1 MGRHSDRGGGAGTA
15 TGTLKIQLDTAE
27 PYVRQQVNVID
38 STTLELVASPACGE
52 EVEVPAG
59 TYVVSAT
66 LPSGERS
73 VGVAEVAANE
83 LSELALAGAPT
94 AAEPPPPPPPP
105 PPAAPAPGLEELGPP
120 AGADAA
126 PAAGSGWF
134 VRFRV
139 RTQQGFEADE
149 PQVDVTEAA
158 TSEGAVLTVRASG
171 EGLLFA
177 QVARVDEVPLNVALP
192 IYGPTSS
199 QSCRLTLG
207 RSAGALAADVSLP
220 DNPEVDA
227 VARYLQSGHVV
238 EAAGVI
244 QNAETLLQQKMADPF
259 GAALG
264 GYALLRSG
272 QLDRLHHWPRNLA
285 DYFPWLPDGAV
296 IAGEEAALEG
306 DHATAIGYVCE
317 AARRGLPVF
326 AAGFSLLA
334 ARLREYAGAPPD
346 AFGDNAG
353 LVVEAGQHLERALR
367 VLPFVDFARVSLA
380 FRGGQ
385 VDDPAESQEPFAD
398 AGDDWKE
405 L

>member
-1 MGRHSDRGGGAGTA
+1 VSA
-15 TGTLKIQLDTAE
+15 TGTLKVQLDMAG

-73 VGVAEVAANE
+73 VGVADVAANE
-83 LSELALAGAPT
+83 LSELALASR
-94 AAEPPPPPPPP
+94 AAVAEPPPPPPPPP

-139 RTQQGFEADE
+139 RTQQGFEPDE
-149 PQVDVTEAA
+149 PQVDVLMT
-158 TSEGAVLTVRASG
+158 TSEGAQLTVRASG
-171 EGLLFA
+171 EGILFA
-177 QVARVDEVPLNVALP
+177 QVARTGEVPLTVALP
-192 IYGPTSS
+192 IFGPTSS

-207 RSAGALAADVSLP
+207 GPAGGLSADVSLP
-220 DNPEVDA
+220 DYPQVDA
-227 VARYLQSGHVV
+227 VARYLQSGHLV

-244 QNAETLLQQKMADPF
+244 QNAEQLLEQKMADPF

-272 QLDRLHHWPRNLA
+272 QVDRLHHWPRNLA
-285 DYFPWLPDGAV
+285 GMFPWLPDGAV

-306 DHATAIGYVCE
+306 DHATAIGFVCD

-326 AAGFSLLA
+326 ATGFSLLA
-334 ARLREYAGAPPD
+334 ARLREYAGARAD
-346 AFGDNAG
+346 AFGENGG
-353 LVVEAGQHLERALR
+353 LVGEVGEHLERALR
-367 VLPFVDFARVSLA
+367 VMPFVDFDRVSFA
-380 FRGGQ
+380 FRGGR
-385 VDDPAESQEPFAD
+385 VDDPAESQEPFTD
-398 AGDDWKE
+398 TGDDWKE

>member
-1 MGRHSDRGGGAGTA
+1 MSA
-15 TGTLKIQLDTAE
+15 TGTLKVRLDTTE

-83 LSELALAGAPT
+83 LSELALAGPAA

-105 PPAAPAPGLEELGPP
+105 ASPAPGLEELGPP

-126 PAAGSGWF
+126 PAVKSGWF
-134 VRFRV
+134 LRFRV
-139 RTQQGFEADE
+139 RTQQGFEPDE
-149 PQVDVTEAA
+149 PQLDVLAA
-158 TSEGAVLTVRASG
+158 TSERAELTVRASG
-171 EGLLFA
+171 EGILFA
-177 QVARVDEVPLNVALP
+177 QVARDGEVPLTVALP

-207 RSAGALAADVSLP
+207 GWPGGLMADVSLP
-220 DNPEVDA
+220 DHPQVDA
-227 VARYLQSGHVV
+227 VARYLQGGHLV

-244 QNAETLLQQKMADPF
+244 QNAEQLLQQKMADPF

-272 QLDRLHHWPRNLA
+272 QVDRLHHWPRNLA
-285 DYFPWLPDGAV
+285 GMFPWLPDGAV

-306 DHATAIGYVCE
+306 DHATAIGFVCD

-326 AAGFSLLA
+326 ATGFSLLA

-346 AFGDNAG
+346 AFGENGG
-353 LVVEAGQHLERALR
+353 LVAEAGQHLDRALR
-367 VLPFVDFARVSLA
+367 VMPFVDFDRVSFA

-385 VDDPAESQEPFAD
+385 VDDPAGSQEPFAD

>member
-1 MGRHSDRGGGAGTA
+1 VSA
-15 TGTLKIQLDTAE
+15 TGTLKVQLDTAG

-73 VGVAEVAANE
+73 VGVAEVTANE
-83 LSELALAGAPT
+83 LAELALASP
-94 AAEPPPPPPPP
+94 AAVAEPPSPPPPPA
-105 PPAAPAPGLEELGPP
+105 AAPAPGLEELGPP

-126 PAAGSGWF
+126 PATSGWF

-139 RTQQGFEADE
+139 RTEQGFEPDE
-149 PQVDVTEAA
+149 PQLDVLAA
-158 TSEGAVLTVRASG
+158 TSDGAELTVRASG

-177 QVARVDEVPLNVALP
+177 QVARAGEVPLTVALP
-192 IYGPTSS
+192 IFGPTSS

-207 RSAGALAADVSLP
+207 GPAGALTADVSLP
-220 DNPEVDA
+220 DNPRVDA
-227 VARYLQSGHVV
+227 VARYLQSGHPV
-238 EAAGVI
+238 EAASVLG
-244 QNAETLLQQKMADPF
+244 NAEQLLQQKMADPF

-285 DYFPWLPDGAV
+285 GTFPWLPDGAV

-306 DHATAIGYVCE
+306 DHATALGFVCD

-334 ARLREYAGAPPD
+334 ARLREYAGAPAD
-346 AFGDNAG
+346 AFGENGG
-353 LVVEAGQHLERALR
+353 LVVEAGQHLESALR
-367 VLPFVDFARVSLA
+367 VLPFVDFARVSFA
-380 FRGGQ
+380 FRGAR
-385 VDDPAESQEPFAD
+385 VDDPGTSQEPFA

>member
-1 MGRHSDRGGGAGTA
+1 VSA
-15 TGTLKIQLDTAE
+15 TGTLKVQLDTAE

-73 VGVAEVAANE
+73 VGVAEVAENE
-83 LSELALAGAPT
+83 LAELALAGPAA
-94 AAEPPPPPPPP
+94 AAEPPSAPSP

-126 PAAGSGWF
+126 PAAKSGWF
-134 VRFRV
+134 LRFRV

-149 PQVDVTEAA
+149 PQLDVLTA
-158 TSEGAVLTVRASG
+158 TSEGAELTVRASG
-171 EGLLFA
+171 EGILFA
-177 QVARVDEVPLNVALP
+177 QVARVGEVPLTVALP

-199 QSCRLTLG
+199 QSWRLTLG
-207 RSAGALAADVSLP
+207 GPAGALTADVSLP
-220 DNPEVDA
+220 DNPQVDA
-227 VARYLQSGHVV
+227 VARYLQSGHLV
-238 EAAGVI
+238 EAASVLG
-244 QNAETLLQQKMADPF
+244 NAEQLLQSKMADPF

-285 DYFPWLPDGAV
+285 GMFPWLPDGAV

-306 DHATAIGYVCE
+306 DHATALGFVCD

-326 AAGFSLLA
+326 AVGYSLLA

-346 AFGDNAG
+346 AFGENGG
-353 LVVEAGQHLERALR
+353 LVAEAGQHLERALR
-367 VLPFVDFARVSLA
+367 VMPFVDFSRVSFA
-380 FRGGQ
+380 FRGGR
-385 VDDPAESQEPFAD
+385 VDDPAESQEPLA
-398 AGDDWKE
+398 AADDWKE

>member
-1 MGRHSDRGGGAGTA
+1 VSA
-15 TGTLKIQLDTAE
+15 TGTLKVQLDTAE

-83 LSELALAGAPT
+83 LAELALASPA
-94 AAEPPPPPPPP
+94 AVAEPPASPP

-120 AGADAA
+120 AGADA

-134 VRFRV
+134 LRFRV
-139 RTQQGFEADE
+139 RTEQGFEADE
-149 PQVDVTEAA
+149 PQVDVLSA
-158 TSEGAVLTVRASG
+158 TSQGAEVDVRASG
-171 EGLLFA
+171 EGILFA
-177 QVARVDEVPLNVALP
+177 QVARANEVPLNVALP

-207 RSAGALAADVSLP
+207 ESAGALTADVSLP
-220 DNPEVDA
+220 DNPRLDA
-227 VARYLQSGHVV
+227 VARYLHSGHVV
-238 EAAGVI
+238 QAAGVI
-244 QNAETLLQQKMADPF
+244 QNAESLLQQKMADPF
-259 GAALG
+259 GATLG

-285 DYFPWLPDGAV
+285 DFFPWLPDGAV

-326 AAGFSLLA
+326 APGFSLLA
-334 ARLREYAGAPPD
+334 ARLREYAGAPAD
-346 AFGDNAG
+346 AFGENGG
-353 LVVEAGQHLERALR
+353 LVAETGQHLEQALR
-367 VLPFVDFARVSLA
+367 VMPFVDFARVSFA
-380 FRGGQ
+380 FRGGR
-385 VDDPAESQEPFAD
+385 VDDPAESQDPFAD

>member
-1 MGRHSDRGGGAGTA
+1 VSA
-15 TGTLKIQLDTAE
+15 TGTLKVQLDTAG

-73 VGVAEVAANE
+73 VGVAEVTANE
-83 LSELALAGAPT
+83 LAELALASP
-94 AAEPPPPPPPP
+94 AAVAEPPSPPPPPA
-105 PPAAPAPGLEELGPP
+105 AAPAPGLEELGPP

-126 PAAGSGWF
+126 PATSGWF

-139 RTQQGFEADE
+139 RTEQGFEPDE
-149 PQVDVTEAA
+149 PQLDVLAA
-158 TSEGAVLTVRASG
+158 TSDGAELTVRASG

-177 QVARVDEVPLNVALP
+177 QVARAGEVPLTVALP
-192 IYGPTSS
+192 IFGPTSS

-207 RSAGALAADVSLP
+207 GPAGALTADVSLP
-220 DNPEVDA
+220 DNPRVDA
-227 VARYLQSGHVV
+227 VARYLQSGHPV
-238 EAAGVI
+238 EAASVLG
-244 QNAETLLQQKMADPF
+244 NAEQLLQQKMADPF

-285 DYFPWLPDGAV
+285 GTFPWLPDGAV

-306 DHATAIGYVCE
+306 DHATALGYVCE
-317 AARRGLPVF
+317 AARSGLPVF
-326 AAGFSLLA
+326 APGFSLLA
-334 ARLREYAGAPPD
+334 ARLREYAGAPAD
-346 AFGDNAG
+346 AFGENGG
-353 LVVEAGQHLERALR
+353 LLGEAGQHLDRALR
-367 VLPFVDFARVSLA
+367 VLPFVDFARVSFA
-380 FRGGQ
+380 FRGAR
-385 VDDPAESQEPFAD
+385 VDDPGTSQEPFA

>member
-1 MGRHSDRGGGAGTA
+1 MSA
-15 TGTLKIQLDTAE
+15 TGTLKVQLDTAG

-38 STTLELVASPACGE
+38 STTLELVASPACGD

-73 VGVAEVAANE
+73 VGVAEVTANE
-83 LSELALAGAPT
+83 LAELALAAPAT

-105 PPAAPAPGLEELGPP
+105 ARAPAPGLEELGPP
-120 AGADAA
+120 AGADTT
-126 PAAGSGWF
+126 PATSGWF

-139 RTQQGFEADE
+139 HTRQGFEADE
-149 PQVDVTEAA
+149 PQLDVLTV
-158 TSEGAVLTVRASG
+158 TSERAELTVRASG
-171 EGLLFA
+171 EGILFA
-177 QVARVDEVPLNVALP
+177 QVARAGEVPLTVALP

-207 RSAGALAADVSLP
+207 GPAGALTADVSLP
-220 DNPEVDA
+220 DSPQVDA
-227 VARYLQSGHVV
+227 VARYLQSGHLV
-238 EAAGVI
+238 EAASVLG
-244 QNAETLLQQKMADPF
+244 NAEQLLQQKMADPF

-285 DYFPWLPDGAV
+285 GMFPWLPDGAV

-306 DHATAIGYVCE
+306 DHAAALGFVCD

-334 ARLREYAGAPPD
+334 ARLREYAGAPAD
-346 AFGDNAG
+346 AFGENGG
-353 LVVEAGQHLERALR
+353 LVVEAGQHLESALR
-367 VLPFVDFARVSLA
+367 VLPFVDFARVSFA
-380 FRGGQ
+380 FRGAH
-385 VDDPAESQEPFAD
+385 VDDPATSQEPFA

>member
-1 MGRHSDRGGGAGTA
+1 MSA
-15 TGTLKIQLDTAE
+15 TGTLKVQLDTAG

-73 VGVAEVAANE
+73 VGVAEVTANE
-83 LSELALAGAPT
+83 LAELALASP
-94 AAEPPPPPPPP
+94 AAVAEPPSPPPPPA
-105 PPAAPAPGLEELGPP
+105 AAPAPGLEELGPP

-126 PAAGSGWF
+126 PATSGWF

-139 RTQQGFEADE
+139 RTEQGFEPDE
-149 PQVDVTEAA
+149 PQLDVLAA
-158 TSEGAVLTVRASG
+158 TSDGAELTVRASG

-177 QVARVDEVPLNVALP
+177 QVARAGEVPLTVALP
-192 IYGPTSS
+192 IFGPTSS

-207 RSAGALAADVSLP
+207 GPAGALTADVSLP
-220 DNPEVDA
+220 DNPRVDA
-227 VARYLQSGHVV
+227 VARYLQSGHPV
-238 EAAGVI
+238 EAASVLG
-244 QNAETLLQQKMADPF
+244 NAEQLLQQKMADPF

-285 DYFPWLPDGAV
+285 GTFPWLPDGAV

-306 DHATAIGYVCE
+306 DHATALGYVCE
-317 AARRGLPVF
+317 AARSGLPVF
-326 AAGFSLLA
+326 APGFSLLA
-334 ARLREYAGAPPD
+334 ARLREYAGAPAD
-346 AFGDNAG
+346 AFGENGG
-353 LVVEAGQHLERALR
+353 LLGEAGQHLDRALR
-367 VLPFVDFARVSLA
+367 VLPFVDFARVSFA
-380 FRGGQ
+380 FRGAR
-385 VDDPAESQEPFAD
+385 VDDPGTSQEPFA
-398 AGDDWKE
+398 AGDDWRE

>member
-1 MGRHSDRGGGAGTA
+1 VSA
-15 TGTLKIQLDTAE
+15 TGTLKVQLDTAE

-52 EVEVPAG
+52 EIEVPAG

-83 LSELALAGAPT
+83 LSELALAGPPA
-94 AAEPPPPPPPP
+94 AAEPPSPPPP

-120 AGADAA
+120 AGADAS
-126 PAAGSGWF
+126 PATGSGWF

-139 RTQQGFEADE
+139 RTQQGFEPDE
-149 PQVDVTEAA
+149 PQLDVPAAA
-158 TSEGAVLTVRASG
+158 TSEGVELTVRASG

-207 RSAGALAADVSLP
+207 GSPGVLTGDVSLP
-220 DNPEVDA
+220 DNPQVDA
-227 VARYLQSGHVV
+227 VARYLQSGHLV

-244 QNAETLLQQKMADPF
+244 QNAEQLLQQKMADPF

-272 QLDRLHHWPRNLA
+272 QVDRLHHWPRNLA
-285 DYFPWLPDGAV
+285 GMFPWLPDGAV

-306 DHATAIGYVCE
+306 DHATAIGFVCD

-326 AAGFSLLA
+326 ATGFSLLA
-334 ARLREYAGAPPD
+334 ARLREYAGARAD
-346 AFGDNAG
+346 AFGENGG
-353 LVVEAGQHLERALR
+353 LVGEVGEHLERALR
-367 VLPFVDFARVSLA
+367 VMPFVDFDRVSFA
-380 FRGGQ
+380 FRGGR
-385 VDDPAESQEPFAD
+385 VDDPAESQEPFTD
-398 AGDDWKE
+398 TGDDWKE